1 MNVCQPNVA
10 RFVHMVCR
18 FDKIK
23 VLGLRFTFDARTNLS
38 LVQINVI
45 YDYYSSKR
53 IVRSSFHR
61 GGGTF
66 ECDFR
71 TFKKCIVRGV
81 PHLAKITNLSVTLYN
96 NE

>member
-53 IVRSSFHR
+53 IVRSFFHR
-61 GGGTF
+61 GGGIF